1 MKTDRLEQF
10 MRNNREAFD
19 DLEPMPDLWNRIEEQ
34 LPARKI
40 FPWKTYLGRA
50 AAILI
55 IFTSGYFFSL
65 YITSTKQNG
74 NSVHTEAAN
83 GISPEMYTYLE
94 ARAYYSG
101 MITTKKNELFHL
113 AGSNNDI
120 KKIIEEEFALL
131 DKDYKELEQDLADE
145 LAGEEVIEAM
155 IQHYRIK
162 LELLEDILHQLKTS
176 APAEEKEVNYVL

>member
-1 MKTDRLEQF
+1 MKTDRLEEF

-19 DLEPMPDLWNRIEEQ
+19 DLEPMPELWNRIESQ
-34 LPARKI
+34 LPARRI
-40 FPWKTYLGRA
+40 IPWKNYLGRA

-55 IFTSGYFFSL
+55 IFASGYLFSL
-65 YITSTKQNG
+65 YMSSPNQHENSIQAEAGNG
-74 NSVHTEAAN
+74 M
-83 GISPEMYTYLE
+83 SPEMNTYLE

-101 MITTKKNELFHL
+101 MITTRKDELFHL

-120 KKIIEEEFALL
+120 KKIIEEEFALM
-131 DKDYKELEQDLADE
+131 DKAYKELEQDLADE

-176 APAEEKEVNYVL
+176 APAEEKEVHYVL